1 MKFGTD
7 FTSCWVLNR
16 FQEKYLLELRGE
28 GLKKSVSKPK
38 AKVVARATR
47 ATPAAGSID
56 EDDEMAEVVP
66 EEEEEEEEDE
76 DDDDENEPVLMVHP
90 ECDIVT
96 SSMVQVVLVWVG

>member
-1 MKFGTD
+1 
-7 FTSCWVLNR
+7 
-16 FQEKYLLELRGE
+16 LELRGE

-66 EEEEEEEEDE
+66 EEEEEDE

-96 SSMVQVVLVWVG
+96 SSMV

>member
-1 MKFGTD
+1 M
-7 FTSCWVLNR
+7 
-16 FQEKYLLELRGE
+16 ELRGE

-66 EEEEEEEEDE
+66 EEEEEEEED
-76 DDDDENEPVLMVHP
+76 DENEPVLMVHP

-96 SSMVQVVLVWVG
+96 SSMV